1 MLEPDTTT
9 PMEEK
14 KPKIANEV
22 LPEEKKQTLD
32 LLRDKFKNIRIA
44 ASPAAPAAV
53 PAPPP
58 ENKLSVDSIVDRG
71 RKKEAY
77 YASIAKERAEEKVK
91 SKETSER
98 VKQTTFRMS
107 LGNFSLFNKLRG
119 RALQHDRTLTY
130 EILMKY
136 SLDTLDKMEDPK
148 LVELVDKYS
157 APEAGNSAAKA

>member
-32 LLRDKFKNIRIA
+32 LLRDKFKNIRIE
-44 ASPAAPAAV
+44 ASPAAPA
-53 PAPPP
+53 PAP